1 MKRLSAVLV
10 LTLALGACATSSS
23 DTYTAD
29 DVGKVISTAEGT
41 VVTSRE
47 VEIEGKTGPVGA
59 LAGGAAGGAT
69 GYGLSGG
76 SGAVAVLGAVAGAGV
91 GYLVESVVND
101 GTGIEYVIQMED
113 GRTVTLVQNKEAT
126 DEEPIKDGQ
135 PVLIQYGDAYTRVIP
150 LPQNLDSAPPSGVW
164 VNPDSMPPGEK
175 PKGSLL
181 DSGAPVEGGAPPPAS
196 GPGQPG
202 DDTTY

>member
-10 LTLALGACATSSS
+10 LTLALGACASSGS
-23 DTYTAD
+23 DTYTAE

-47 VEIEGKTGPVGA
+47 VDIEGKTGPIGA

-76 SGAVAVLGAVAGAGV
+76 SGALTVLGAVAGAGV

-113 GRTVTLVQNKEAT
+113 GRTVTLVQNKESS
-126 DEEPIKDGQ
+126 DEQPIKDGQ
-135 PVLIQYGDAYTRVIP
+135 PVLIQYGDTYTRVIP
-150 LPQNLDSAPPSGVW
+150 LPQNLDSASPTGAW
-164 VNPDSMPPGEK
+164 VNPDSLPPGKK

-181 DSGAPVEGGAPPPAS
+181 DSGDPVEGEPPPAS
-196 GPGQPG
+196 GPGQPD

>member
-10 LTLALGACATSSS
+10 LTLALGACATSGS
-23 DTYTAD
+23 DTYTAE

-47 VEIEGKTGPVGA
+47 VDIEGKTGPIGA

-101 GTGIEYVIQMED
+101 GTGIEYVIQMDD
-113 GRTVTLVQNKEAT
+113 GRTVTLVQNKESS

-135 PVLIQYGDAYTRVIP
+135 PVLIQYGDTYTRVIP
-150 LPQNLDSAPPSGVW
+150 LPQNLDSATPTGVW
-164 VNPDSMPPGEK
+164 VNPDSLPPGKE
-175 PKGSLL
+175 PKGKRL
-181 DSGAPVEGGAPPPAS
+181 DSGDPAEGEPPPAA
-196 GPGQPG
+196 GPGQPST
-202 DDTTY
+202 DDTY